1 MQVFKDFDEM
11 FAHLR
16 GKVDVIEPK
25 VYEEKKAEEAEEPK
39 KQAEE
44 AEEPKQEAE
53 KPKRRRK
60 KEA

>member
-25 VYEEKKAEEAEEPK
+25 VYEEKEEKKAE
-39 KQAEE
+39 
-44 AEEPKQEAE
+44 E
-53 KPKRRRK
+53 KPKRRK

>member
-25 VYEEKKAEEAEEPK
+25 VYEEKKAEEAEE
-39 KQAEE
+39 
-44 AEEPKQEAE
+44 AE

>member
-11 FAHLR
+11 YAHLR

-25 VYEEKKAEEAEEPK
+25 VYEEKEAEEPK

-44 AEEPKQEAE
+44 AE

>member
-11 FAHLR
+11 YAHLK

-25 VYEEKKAEEAEEPK
+25 VYEEKKEPEKKAE
-39 KQAEE
+39 
-44 AEEPKQEAE
+44 E
-53 KPKRRRK
+53 KPKRRK